1 MSVKLPKIL
10 DYASDLPQDIH
21 SEVRFGS
28 VTPINSTTF
37 GPGDEIIIMLPRA
50 GSNSLLLP
58 SYCKFRATVTP
69 TTTNCVVSGTIDSI
83 FSSLEVRHSGAQI
96 EMIQNY
102 ETLFAAMFDS
112 MVNADDRSQGYTI
125 TKYCSATRGTLTG
138 RTLTAGTGY
147 PFMTQFISGVVGTLT
162 KKAFPINILGGQLE
176 LRIVLNNAIKSF
188 AQATAANG
196 WELSDVQF
204 QMAYVQ
210 LPDQL
215 VQSITRQPLS
225 YNTRTYSNIEKV
237 VAAATTSLEEL
248 LSFRYSSLNSIIVT
262 MRPQSVITTFTEHVT
277 SRNSNE
283 ISSYLFKVGSKNVP
297 TNYVKGIDYGYIEP
311 FEKLREALHMSGSVM
326 VPGVHDSTSWVIQTN
341 NDATGT
347 FLIMQDFEKY
357 EGLSDEVVSG
367 EDTRNCDVIFSA
379 TFDSGTSIAAINLFD
394 YYAEYNMTLV
404 KDGSKEKKNN
414 TN

>member
-1 MSVKLPKIL
+1 
-10 DYASDLPQDIH
+10 
-21 SEVRFGS
+21 
-28 VTPINSTTF
+28 
-37 GPGDEIIIMLPRA
+37 
-50 GSNSLLLP
+50 
-58 SYCKFRATVTP
+58 
-69 TTTNCVVSGTIDSI
+69 
-83 FSSLEVRHSGAQI
+83 
-96 EMIQNY
+96 
-102 ETLFAAMFDS
+102 
-112 MVNADDRSQGYTI
+112 
-125 TKYCSATRGTLTG
+125 LTG

-176 LRIVLNNAIKSF
+176 LRIVLNSAIKSF

-215 VQSITRQPLS
+215 VQNITRQPLS
-225 YNTRTYSNIEKV
+225 YNTRTYSNIQKV
-237 VAAATTSLEEL
+237 IAAATTSVEEL

-297 TNYVKGIDYGYIEP
+297 TNYVKGKDYGYIEP

-341 NDATGT
+341 SDATGT

-379 TFDSGTSIAAINLFD
+379 TFDSATSIAAINLFD
-394 YYAEYNMTLV
+394 YFSEYNMTLV
-404 KDGSKEKKNN
+404 IENGMITKMV
-414 TN
+414 